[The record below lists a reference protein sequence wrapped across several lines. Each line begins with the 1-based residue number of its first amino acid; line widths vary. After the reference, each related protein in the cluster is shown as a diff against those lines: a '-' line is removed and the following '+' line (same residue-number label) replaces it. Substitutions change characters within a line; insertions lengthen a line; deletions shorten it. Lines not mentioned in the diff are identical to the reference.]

1 MGKQRM
7 KKALSVALSASM
19 AIGALASVQPFP
31 AVAAVTSGIVTR
43 LADDMVVANSV
54 YGWVTEDA
62 AENSDHT
69 ISIRISR
76 TNQRGRVYH
85 SSEIRLFERH
95 DESIS
100 GRKHCQ
106 PVYERQFC

>member
-43 LADDMVVANSV
+43 LADDK
-54 YGWVTEDA
+54 
-62 AENSDHT
+62 
-69 ISIRISR
+69 I
-76 TNQRGRVYH
+76 GRAHV
-85 SSEIRLFERH
+85 
-95 DESIS
+95 
-100 GRKHCQ
+100 
-106 PVYERQFC
+106 

>member
-69 ISIRISR
+69 IVSGSCQQDKPKRQSIP
-76 TNQRGRVYH
+76 Q
-85 SSEIRLFERH
+85 
-95 DESIS
+95 
-100 GRKHCQ
+100 Q
-106 PVYERQFC
+106 